1 MKFAS
6 ERFSCRA
13 LRSTKAFTLGFIL
26 MSNVVVFCSRTGLFI
41 HCPIRNVMRLYFLNT
56 TCYNFEVP
64 GVIKRCRTPR
74 HTKGQLE
81 PIRLFALL
89 AGVISGGQD
98 FASAIIFFLSRTPEP
113 RKLFPR
119 RLFRCDADHKYSV
132 WRFGG
137 APVSLRLW
145 RRKRPTN
152 WLTFS
157 VDDLR

>member
-41 HCPIRNVMRLYFLNT
+41 HCPIDNVMHLYFLNAA
-56 TCYNFEVP
+56 CYNFEVL
-64 GVIKRCRTPR
+64 GVDKRCRTPR

-98 FASAIIFFLSRTPEP
+98 FASAIIFFLSRTP
-113 RKLFPR
+113 
-119 RLFRCDADHKYSV
+119 D
-132 WRFGG
+132 
-137 APVSLRLW
+137 
-145 RRKRPTN
+145 
-152 WLTFS
+152 
-157 VDDLR
+157 